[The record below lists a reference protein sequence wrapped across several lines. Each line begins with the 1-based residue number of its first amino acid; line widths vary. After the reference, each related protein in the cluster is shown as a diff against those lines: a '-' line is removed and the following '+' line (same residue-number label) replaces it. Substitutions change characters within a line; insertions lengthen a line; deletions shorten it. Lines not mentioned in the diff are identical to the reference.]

1 MIAKFHVDNPGF
13 SLNIKGE
20 GCLTFPT
27 RREQTWAVRQIV
39 QELESNK
46 KELIISLDYASKK
59 RSLDQNSLLWGL
71 LNEEAKA
78 LSGGRKD
85 KEITA
90 EKLYYQALNDYG
102 TDTFVCV
109 KSGCEKELKK
119 VYKKVYI
126 IDKFMLKGEEWLK
139 CRCVIGSSNYTTK
152 EMSDLIEG
160 VLDDIVK
167 AGIDTQEIRFLRRE
181 YEEYGDHKR

>member
-1 MIAKFHVDNPGF
+1 MIAKFYVGNPDF
-13 SLNIKGE
+13 TQNIKGE
-20 GCLTFPT
+20 GNLTFST
-27 RREQTWAVRQIV
+27 QKEQMWAVRQV
-39 QELESNK
+39 VKELEFNK
-46 KELIISLDYASKK
+46 KELVLLLDYASKK
-59 RSLDQNSLLWGL
+59 RTLDQNSLLWGL

-85 KEITA
+85 KDITA

-102 TDTFVCV
+102 KDSVLCI
-109 KSGCEKELKK
+109 KNGCEKELKK

-126 IDKFMLKGEEWLK
+126 IDKYTQNGEEWLK

-160 VLDDIVK
+160 VLDDITQ
-167 AGIDTQEIRFLRRE
+167 AEIDTQEIRFLRRE
-181 YEEYGDHKR
+181 LEEYGNHKG